1 VIIGD
6 SRLIIQALI
15 LHNTVKQTKLQH
27 LLEKILLLLKRLR
40 AFQLFHILCNL
51 NKQADEEENIGATL
65 SKGEIQINGISS
77 RLAIP

>member
-1 VIIGD
+1 MVISGGGGE
-6 SRLIIQALI
+6 SPPLL
-15 LHNTVKQTKLQH
+15 LLQPK
-27 LLEKILLLLKRLR
+27 KILLLLKRLR